1 MPRYIFN
8 ASSGICFVQEFE
20 IHHLPDL
27 ETACHKAHRVARHF
41 RAYLPRNIRQE
52 NLTVEIVEEMGQ
64 EFSIL
69 RLEAPF

>member
-8 ASSGICFVQEFE
+8 ASSGICFVQELE

-27 ETACHKAHRVARHF
+27 ETACHEAHRVARHF

-69 RLEAPF
+69 WLEAPF

>member
-8 ASSGICFVQEFE
+8 ASSGICFAPEFE

-27 ETACHKAHRVARHF
+27 ETARHEAHRVARHF
-41 RAYLPRNIRQE
+41 RAYLPRNLRQE
-52 NLTVEIVEEMGQ
+52 ALSVEIVEETGQ
-64 EFSIL
+64 EFAIL